1 NHPPHDVELSG
12 FRKVVED
19 TPAALRDLD
28 AKISQAR
35 ELLNTLLSER
45 MQVQSHF
52 EDAKSLLHPMRSI
65 PDEVLAEIFDRCLV
79 KAYSL
84 QIPDAL
90 DPGGA
95 PWLLTRVCRRWRAL
109 VVNNPQLW

>member
-1 NHPPHDVELSG
+1 
-12 FRKVVED
+12 
-19 TPAALRDLD
+19 LRDLD

-35 ELLNTLLSER
+35 ELLDTLLSER
-45 MQVQSHF
+45 TQVQSHF

-65 PDEVLAEIFDRCLV
+65 PDEVLAEIFDHCMV
-79 KAYSL
+79 KVYKPKS
-84 QIPDAL
+84 PDAL

-109 VVNNPQLW
+109 VVNLPQLW